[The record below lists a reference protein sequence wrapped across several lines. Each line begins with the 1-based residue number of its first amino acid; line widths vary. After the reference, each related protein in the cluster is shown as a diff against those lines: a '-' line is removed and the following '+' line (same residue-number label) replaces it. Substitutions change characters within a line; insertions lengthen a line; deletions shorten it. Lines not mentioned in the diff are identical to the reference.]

1 MRKLLL
7 ILALIVGAFSTQSY
21 HIPIEDHQCT
31 GLIRV
36 MQVEKTIEDNIPRYY
51 VRTNSGWM
59 EIRSASKRIEED
71 IYQTLLKNKN
81 RVFGALFVAP
91 MYYGYALDNAHSI
104 FDITQ
109 QPYEEIDERLNPQ
122 NPNIDKEL

>member
-7 ILALIVGAFSTQSY
+7 ILALMMGAFSTQAY

-36 MQVEKTIEDNIPRYY
+36 MQVEKVVKNEIPRYY
-51 VRTNSGWM
+51 VKTNSGWM

-91 MYYGYALDNAHSI
+91 MYYGYALDNGHSI

-109 QPYEEIDERLNPQ
+109 EPYEEIDSRLKPQ